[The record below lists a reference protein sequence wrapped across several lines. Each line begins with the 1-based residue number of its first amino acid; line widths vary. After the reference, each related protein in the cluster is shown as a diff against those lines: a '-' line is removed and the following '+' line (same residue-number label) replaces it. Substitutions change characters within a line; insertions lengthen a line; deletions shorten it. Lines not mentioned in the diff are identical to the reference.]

1 MKKISKIKVTLIF
14 ISVIIGFIYATPNF
28 ISNLRHSD
36 VPNFLPGKTINLG
49 LDLKGGSY
57 LLLKA
62 DMDVVFAEKL
72 EFLMSDIRSYL
83 RKAKVGYRRLN
94 ITNQRISFQKRN
106 LNSNKNIK
114 ECLK

>member
-36 VPNFLPGKTINLG
+36 APNFLPGKTINLG

-62 DMDVVFAEKL
+62 DMVSRL
-72 EFLMSDIRSYL
+72 GFLSIY
-83 RKAKVGYRRLN
+83 
-94 ITNQRISFQKRN
+94 
-106 LNSNKNIK
+106 K
-114 ECLK
+114 ELDNR